1 MKLLFKLIFILFFS
15 TNCIISQTLDAQVFG
30 SSGDFFSNEKTL
42 SSTLG
47 EVVVYGYYQ
56 ESFDLHQGF
65 QNIAADLVCSFECV
79 LYNHLIDL
87 PEGWSY
93 WSTYLSPKDSEM
105 EDIFSQINEDV
116 VILKDQNGEVYW
128 PYFGINGINS
138 HNDGEGY
145 QIKMNTNQVLDIEG
159 YIQIN
164 PTIAISEDW
173 NILGCLYHEPVLI
186 EESLLPIVENVIL
199 VKDEN
204 ANVFWPYLSIITI
217 EYFMPGEGYAIKLDS
232 DLNFT
237 FYNQLEEESS
247 RFLIV
252 SNEKDSSY
260 FSPPIKTNHNMTVGF
275 SYEILKDH
283 MVYGDEIA
291 AFDVN
296 NNVVGLQIYE
306 NSNLALTIWGDDPFT
321 TIKDGM
327 LDLESLSF
335 RIWNKNQNHESE
347 IEILE
352 WQQGSNY
359 YTTDGINIVGD
370 VALNKQE
377 FSSLISVSP
386 NPLKSNA
393 EIKFDISDNCLVSIY
408 LVNNLGIKENL
419 LKAELNKGLHN
430 FNFEIN
436 QSPGVYH
443 VVIENCTNTMSIPFI
458 VVK

>member
-1 MKLLFKLIFILFFS
+1 
-15 TNCIISQTLDAQVFG
+15 
-30 SSGDFFSNEKTL
+30 
-42 SSTLG
+42 
-47 EVVVYGYYQ
+47 
-56 ESFDLHQGF
+56 
-65 QNIAADLVCSFECV
+65 
-79 LYNHLIDL
+79 
-87 PEGWSY
+87 
-93 WSTYLSPKDSEM
+93 
-105 EDIFSQINEDV
+105 
-116 VILKDQNGEVYW
+116 
-128 PYFGINGINS
+128 
-138 HNDGEGY
+138 
-145 QIKMNTNQVLDIEG
+145 MNTNQVLDIEG

-186 EESLLPIVENVIL
+186 EESLSPIVENIIL

-204 ANVFWPYLSIITI
+204 ANVFWPYLSINTI
-217 EYFMPGEGYAIKLDS
+217 EHLIPGEGYAIKLDS

-252 SNEKDSSY
+252 SNEKDISY
-260 FSPPIKTNHNMTVGF
+260 FNPPIKTNHNMTVGF

-335 RIWNKNQNHESE
+335 RIWNKNQNQESE

-359 YTTDGINIVGD
+359 YTKNGINIVGD

-377 FSSLISVSP
+377 FNSFISVSP

-443 VVIENCTNTMSIPFI
+443 IVIENCTNTMSIPFT